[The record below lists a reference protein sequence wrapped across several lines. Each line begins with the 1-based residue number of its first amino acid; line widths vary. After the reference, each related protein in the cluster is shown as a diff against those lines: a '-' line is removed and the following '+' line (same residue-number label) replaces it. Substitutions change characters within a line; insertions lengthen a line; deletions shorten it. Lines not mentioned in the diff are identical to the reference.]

1 MTKGKKRYRFCSF
14 LLAFCLAI
22 PSALPGIEANAAE
35 SSSDCLISDEI
46 EIGIDDRAKV
56 PMNLYA
62 GALYETGVEL
72 TAGTHTYTV
81 YRNGKEAEKGAIE
94 AKEAGICYVRYM
106 PFQTTKILN
115 SAEDKNFFKFPATM
129 VGTLSNL
136 NSLTAGSAGTQS
148 LSADE
153 SGTEG
158 LEPEEESLNDRGPVE
173 DGAETEGALP
183 EGEAQPEDA
192 AQEEEGQEGNAGA
205 KGAAPDAGDAVPGT
219 GDEATDAGDAIP
231 GTGDAVPDTEEIVPG
246 TGDAAPETEGT
257 VAKTGEE
264 VPDTENI
271 VPETGDAVSEEEVS
285 DTENAA
291 PNEEASEN
299 DAGVEDDTLD
309 ALEEKS
315 VQLLDNTAPAGY
327 VFSDWAPT
335 DDTANLDYVGGG
347 IYSRTFPIQN
357 PSGQDVDFLYKVA
370 FQKTWDVPSIGL
382 GGAYGDN
389 IPATIHANATSFT
402 VTADEFHLT
411 CELTDSTQTFDVYQS
426 DNGGSQKKYAKGELW
441 VRLVGTMTG
450 WNEDPDQEFTKI
462 SPSLYALTTT
472 VEKGDHS
479 YKCKF
484 PGDTWFQN
492 ENDHSLN
499 LANDRVVTFVYDAA
513 NQKLYD
519 TVNDGNVLNNLLDF
533 KEPLDMGT
541 LDQHAYTG
549 NDLGA
554 VYTKDKT
561 VFKVWAPTASEVVLN
576 LYREGKK
583 DAGSPYETKTM
594 TFDSGSGVWSVE
606 VGGDL
611 KGVYYTYSVTVED
624 QTNETVDIYAK
635 AAGLNGD
642 RGMVVDLDST
652 DPAGFE
658 NDAHVT
664 QKALTDAFIWEV
676 HVQDFS
682 SSSTSGISSANRG
695 KYLAFTET
703 GTTVNGEGQISTG
716 VDYLKQLGVNYIHL
730 LPCQDMENDETDNL
744 FNWGYGPKNYNVTEG
759 KYSSDPANATARITE
774 FKQMVQSLHR
784 ADIGV
789 VMDVVYNHTY
799 KTKDSWFN
807 LTVPNYYYRQD
818 EYGNFLNGSAC
829 GNETA
834 SERAMFRKYMVDSI
848 LYWATEY
855 HVDGFRFDLM
865 GLHDVETMN
874 AIRRALNDAGLS
886 DVILYGEPWDAGNN
900 GMTGN
905 VLPANKENVQYLSD
919 GIAVFNDDIR
929 DAVKG
934 YVFNDAD
941 KGFVQGG
948 NVDTPSGE
956 EYKNRTYSD
965 NDLMA
970 AIQANANIA
979 TAANAAWTKTAWAVK
994 PSHSIAY
1001 ASAHDNLSLW
1011 DKLVASTIPSPQESD
1026 YRNASPELIRMN
1038 KLAAAAIMTSQGAV
1052 FFQAGEEFA
1061 RTKLG
1066 DGDSYESP
1074 IEINQLDWT
1083 NLKKFSELN
1092 EYYKGLI
1099 RLRKAFAPFRDSTN
1113 GTIGAMSFAN
1123 DNIQNLV
1130 AYTIQNPNPQD
1141 NMWDT
1146 VAVLLNST
1154 GGDQQVELS
1163 VANGTVPE
1171 SWAVVVNQTG
1181 AGVKSLGT
1189 LTGKVITVPAG
1200 TAMVLVDQTSYA
1212 RVESNANPEEQV
1224 ENNTKP
1230 VLAEK
1235 ITGKNKVIRV
1245 AKGKTAKVAVNFTPK
1260 NTTDK
1265 TLTYS
1270 TANKKIATV
1279 NKNGKISG
1287 KKRGVTSVTVK
1298 TSNGKKIK
1306 IPVRVGY
1313 KITYKL
1319 DGGKNSAKN
1328 FSSYYKEKVKLYS
1341 PTKKGYTFA
1350 GWYTDKA
1357 KTKKITSIPKKA
1369 AKNYTL
1375 YAKWKKV
1382 KVSAA
1387 TLKSASSKKA
1397 GRISVKVSKVSGA
1410 KDYQVQYAT
1419 DSKFTKNRKKAAFTG
1434 TSKTIKGLK
1443 PGTYYVRV
1451 RAYKLDSAKNK
1462 VYSKYSKSK
1471 KIVVK

>member
-1 MTKGKKRYRFCSF
+1 MNKGKRHYRFCSF

-22 PSALPGIEANAAE
+22 PSALPGIEVNAAE
-35 SSSDCLISDEI
+35 SSTACLISDEI
-46 EIGIDDRAKV
+46 EIGIDNQAKV

-72 TAGTHTYTV
+72 TTGKHSYIV
-81 YRNGKEAEKGAIE
+81 YRNGNEAEKGTIE
-94 AKEAGICYVRYM
+94 AKEAGTCYIRYM

-115 SAEDKNFFKFPATM
+115 SAEDKDFFKFPATI

-136 NSLTAGSAGTQS
+136 NSLTSGSVSSQS
-148 LSADE
+148 LSGDE
-153 SGTEG
+153 IDTSD
-158 LEPEEESLNDRGPVE
+158 LESAEESLNDREPSEDVSETADTLPQEDTQAENTAVE
-173 DGAETEGALP
+173 KEV
-183 EGEAQPEDA
+183 
-192 AQEEEGQEGNAGA
+192 QEENA
-205 KGAAPDAGDAVPGT
+205 DV
-219 GDEATDAGDAIP
+219 
-231 GTGDAVPDTEEIVPG
+231 
-246 TGDAAPETEGT
+246 EGT
-257 VAKTGEE
+257 ALDAGEE
-264 VPDTENI
+264 VPDTEDAVSGTDDA
-271 VPETGDAVSEEEVS
+271 VPETENAVPEVEDIMPETEEEVS
-285 DTENAA
+285 ETGDVVPEEE
-291 PNEEASEN
+291 NEE
-299 DAGVEDDTLD
+299 LF
-309 ALEEKS
+309 
-315 VQLLDNTAPAGY
+315 DNTTLESY
-327 VFSDWAPT
+327 TFSDWAPT
-335 DDTANLDYVGGG
+335 DDTANLEYLGGG
-347 IYSRTFPIQN
+347 IYSKTFTIQN
-357 PSGQDVDFLYKVA
+357 PSSQNVDFLYKVA

-402 VTADEFHLT
+402 VIADEFHLT

-441 VRLVGTMTG
+441 VRLVGTMTD
-450 WNEDPDQEFTKI
+450 WNEDPDKEFTKI

-472 VEKGDHS
+472 VGKGDHS

-499 LANDRVVTFVYDAA
+499 LANDRVVTFVYDAE

-519 TVNDGNVLNNLLDF
+519 TVNDVNVLNNILDF
-533 KEPLDMGT
+533 KEPLNMGT
-541 LDQHAYTG
+541 LDQQAYTG

-561 VFKVWAPTASEVVLN
+561 VFKVWAPTASEVALN

-583 DAGSPYETKTM
+583 DAGSPYEIKTM
-594 TFDSGSGVWSVE
+594 TFNSVNGVWSVE

-611 KGVYYTYSVTVED
+611 KGVYYTYSVTVD
-624 QTNETVDIYAK
+624 GQTNETVDIYAK

-682 SSSTSGISSANRG
+682 SSSTSGISNANKG

-744 FNWGYGPKNYNVTEG
+744 FNWGYGPKNYNVPEG

-774 FKQMVQSLHR
+774 FKQMVQSLHG

-834 SERAMFRKYMVDSI
+834 SEREMFRKYMVDSI

-874 AIRRALNDAGLS
+874 AIRKALNDAGLS
-886 DVILYGEPWDAGNN
+886 DIILYGEPWDAGNN

-905 VLPANKENVQYLSD
+905 VLPANKKNVQYLSD

-934 YVFNDAD
+934 YVFNDSD

-948 NVDTPSGE
+948 NVDIPSGV

-965 NDLMA
+965 NDLIA

-979 TAANAAWTKTAWAVK
+979 TAENAAWTKTAWAVK

-1011 DKLVASTIPSPQESD
+1011 DKLVASTIQSPSESD
-1026 YRNASPELIRMN
+1026 YRNASPDLIRMN
-1038 KLAAAAIMTSQGAV
+1038 KLAAATIMTSQGAV

-1066 DGDSYESP
+1066 DGDSYESS
-1074 IEINQLDWT
+1074 IEINQLDWS
-1083 NLKKFSELN
+1083 NLQKFGELN
-1092 EYYKGLI
+1092 AYYKGLI
-1099 RLRKAFAPFRDSTN
+1099 QLRKSFAPFRDSTN
-1113 GTIGAMSFAN
+1113 GTIGAMSFTN
-1123 DNIQNLV
+1123 DNKQNLV
-1130 AYTIQNPNPQD
+1130 AYTIQNPNPQND
-1141 NMWDT
+1141 MWDT
-1146 VAVLLNST
+1146 VAVLLNSS
-1154 GGDQQVELS
+1154 GQNQQVELS
-1163 VANGTVPE
+1163 VANGTVPT
-1171 SWAVVVNQTG
+1171 SWSVVVNQTS
-1181 AGVKSLGT
+1181 AGIKSLET
-1189 LTGKVITVPAG
+1189 LTGSTITVPAG
-1200 TAMVLVDQTSYA
+1200 TAMVLVDQTSYE
-1212 RVESNANPEEQV
+1212 RVENYSE
-1224 ENNTKP
+1224 P

-1235 ITGKNKVIRV
+1235 ITSKDKVIHV
-1245 AKGKTAKVAVNFTPK
+1245 AKGKTVKVAVNITPK
-1260 NTTDK
+1260 DTTDK

-1270 TANKKIATV
+1270 IANTKLATV
-1279 NKNGKISG
+1279 NKNGKITG

-1298 TSNGKKIK
+1298 TSNGKKVK

-1319 DGGKNSAKN
+1319 DGGKNNSKN
-1328 FSSYYKEKVKLYS
+1328 LSSYYKEKVKLYS
-1341 PTKKGYTFA
+1341 PTKKGYTFV

-1382 KVSAA
+1382 KVSVA

-1397 GRISVKVSKVSGA
+1397 GKISVKVSKVSGA
-1410 KDYQVQYAT
+1410 KGYQVQYAT
-1419 DSKFTKNRKKAAFTG
+1419 NSKFTKNKKKVTFTG

-1443 PGTYYVRV
+1443 SGTYYVRV

-1462 VYSKYSKSK
+1462 VYGKYSKSK